1 MMKRI
6 FAGLGLAILVATGAL
21 AARIYTERA
30 LVGWKLVVE
39 QDVDGTIRALVSYA
53 TTDETGRVL
62 STESVDALTLV
73 SGAQRNACRA
83 CISAIRRGSY
93 DALGLPTPTPV
104 PTETPGIFP
113 LPTP

>member
-1 MMKRI
+1 MKRI
-6 FAGLGLAILVATGAL
+6 LAGLGLVVLVATGAL

-39 QDVDGTIRALVSYA
+39 QDTDGTIRALVSYA

-62 STESVDALTLV
+62 STESVDGLELV
-73 SGAQRNACRA
+73 QGAQRNACRT
-83 CISAIRRGSY
+83 CISALRKGSY

-104 PTETPGIFP
+104 PTWTPGIFP

>member
-1 MMKRI
+1 MMRRI
-6 FAGLGLAILVATGAL
+6 FPAVGIVLLAATLAL

-53 TTDETGRVL
+53 TTDDTGRVL

-73 SGAQRNACRA
+73 TGAQRTACRQ
-83 CISAIRRGSY
+83 CISAIRKGSY